1 MIEYLIKPTES
12 ELFTFTKGSTPYR
25 TIRTPFTV
33 VDGWGDG
40 RIEVEGCQISFSYED
55 PGIQVSFEDSMPQER
70 ADEIV
75 REIKQSI
82 EVAGNETAEV
92 IQIS

>member
-12 ELFTFTKGSTPYR
+12 EWFNFPNGSTPYR

-40 RIEVEGCQISFSYED
+40 RIEVEGCQISISYED
-55 PGIQVSFEDSMPQER
+55 PGIQVAFEGDLPQER
-70 ADEIV
+70 ADEIIE
-75 REIKQSI
+75 EIKQSI
-82 EVAGNETAEV
+82 EAAGNETAEV